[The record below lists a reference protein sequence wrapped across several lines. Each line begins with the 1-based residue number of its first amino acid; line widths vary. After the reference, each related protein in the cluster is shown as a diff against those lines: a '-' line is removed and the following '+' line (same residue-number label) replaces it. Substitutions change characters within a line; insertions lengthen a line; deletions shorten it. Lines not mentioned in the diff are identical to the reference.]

1 MAPVNLIASSDD
13 YLLEEKVRETVT
25 SVCASLGGVE
35 AEILADETTP
45 EELAVELCS
54 PSLFAPQRVLVVP
67 QIGSWVDIAAARK
80 PGRRDKALHAEIDP
94 GPVVQVIDEGLSED
108 IGLVLVALCRDKPR
122 GALVKAVENA
132 GALQWVPVPPQ
143 PKPWEDVILTGE
155 QRSVLSAVL
164 ARATP
169 DVRFAPDAER
179 LLFDRLGF
187 APRLLAQEGRKLA
200 AASADG
206 TVDADLVRALSFPK
220 ERSLDVVRDAL
231 LARKAVPV
239 LDIVAAAEGGV
250 PVRDR
255 QGRVMNPDRVA
266 LALVGQASTVFQ
278 QLLYLRL
285 FAAENGIVDQMAP
298 ERTSHNYWYP
308 REFKNGLGPHLVEL
322 LEADAPSPIRPAGS
336 KTMSLFALGGLF
348 KGAGRYTNDALS
360 TALADLGRVETAL
373 RGEMA
378 TEALT
383 VWFSKI
389 LR

>member
-13 YLLEEKVRETVT
+13 YLLEEKVQEAVT
-25 SVCASLGGVE
+25 SVCASFGGVE
-35 AEILADETTP
+35 AEILPDETTP
-45 EELAVELCS
+45 EELALELCS

-67 QIGSWVDIAAARK
+67 QIGSWVDVAATRK
-80 PGRRDKALHAEIDP
+80 PGRGDKALPAEIDA
-94 GPVVQVIDEGLSED
+94 GPVVQVLAEGLSED
-108 IGLVLVALCRDKPR
+108 IGLVLAALCRDKPK

-132 GALQWVPVPPQ
+132 GVLQWVPVPPQ

-164 ARATP
+164 ARVTP
-169 DVRFAPDAER
+169 DVRFTPDAER

-200 AASADG
+200 AASSDG
-206 TVDADLVRALSFPK
+206 TVDADLVHALSFPK

-231 LARKAVPV
+231 LARRAAPV
-239 LDIVAAAEGGV
+239 LDIVAAADGDI

-255 QGRVMNPDRVA
+255 QGRVMNVDRVA

-285 FAAENGIVDQMAP
+285 FAAENGFSDRMAP
-298 ERTSHNYWYP
+298 ERTSHDYWYP
-308 REFKNGLGPHLVEL
+308 REFKNGFGPHLVEL

-336 KTMSLFALGGLF
+336 KMPSLFALGGLF
-348 KGAGRYTNDALS
+348 KGAGRYTNDDLS

>member
-1 MAPVNLIASSDD
+1 MALVNLIASSDD
-13 YLLEEKVRETVT
+13 YLLEEKVRETVASICT
-25 SVCASLGGVE
+25 SLGEVE

-67 QIGSWVDIAAARK
+67 QMASWIDISAARG
-80 PGRRDKALHAEIDP
+80 PGRAEKALKAEIDA
-94 GPVVQVIDEGLSED
+94 GPVVQVLDEGLSED
-108 IGLVLVALCRDKPR
+108 IGLVLVALCRDKPK

-132 GALQWVPVPPQ
+132 GNLQWVPVPPQ

-155 QRSVLSAVL
+155 QRTVLRAVL
-164 ARATP
+164 ARTASE
-169 DVRFAPDAER
+169 VRFTPDAER

-206 TVDADLVRALSFPK
+206 AVDEDLVRALIFPK
-220 ERSLDVVRDAL
+220 ERSLEVVKDAL
-231 LARKAVPV
+231 LAREAAPI
-239 LDIVAAAEGGV
+239 LDIVSAAEV
-250 PVRDR
+250 DIPVRDWR
-255 QGRVMNPDRVA
+255 GQVMSPA
-266 LALVGQASTVFQ
+266 SLALVLVNQASTMFQ

-285 FAAENGIVDQMAP
+285 FAAENGFADQMAP
-298 ERTSHNYWYP
+298 ERTRDNYWYP
-308 REFKNGLGPHLVEL
+308 KQFQKGFGPKL
-322 LEADAPSPIRPAGS
+322 LELIKADAPSPLERPGS
-336 KTMSLFALGGLF
+336 KPLTLFVLGGLF
-348 KGAGRYTNDALS
+348 KGAGRYGNDDLEN
-360 TALADLGRVETAL
+360 ALADLGRVETAL

-383 VWFSKI
+383 VWFLKI